1 MRAVPRSTPIRRSA
15 AMLLAALA
23 TAPAPVAAFSSGSG
37 TCVAS
42 AQTAAPMGIAS
53 PGSGGYSLQ
62 LQGPAGVPLNRYI
75 PGQPATLTISGTTP
89 FKGLLLYAEDAQG
102 TRMGGFTSFN
112 LLNYRLLAE
121 CGGADDS
128 TLTHQSALLKPP
140 PQDVTWR
147 APDTDAGTLTFRAIV
162 LRGFNDYYILQS
174 APVTVFQ
181 DAVFRNGFEP

>member
-1 MRAVPRSTPIRRSA
+1 MRAAPRSTPIRRSA

-75 PGQPATLTISGTTP
+75 PGGRVANLVETRRGASPA
-89 FKGLLLYAEDAQG
+89 A
-102 TRMGGFTSFN
+102 
-112 LLNYRLLAE
+112 
-121 CGGADDS
+121 
-128 TLTHQSALLKPP
+128 
-140 PQDVTWR
+140 
-147 APDTDAGTLTFRAIV
+147 
-162 LRGFNDYYILQS
+162 
-174 APVTVFQ
+174 
-181 DAVFRNGFEP
+181 